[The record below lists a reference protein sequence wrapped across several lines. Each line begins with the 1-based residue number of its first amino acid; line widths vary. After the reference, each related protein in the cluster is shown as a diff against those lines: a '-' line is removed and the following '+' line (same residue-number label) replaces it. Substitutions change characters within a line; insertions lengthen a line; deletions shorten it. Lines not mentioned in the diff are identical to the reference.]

1 MVAATF
7 MLGSLIGGSP
17 AWAALPDEPERSRLG
32 VAGGMSSPE
41 AAVEE
46 LLASVRASDPL
57 GLLAVLHPE
66 ERYLVDTLYTNSTGA
81 AEAAGAV
88 DVDALL
94 RALHIDVTTDVL
106 TVESLSDRVAWVTTI
121 SAHVTA
127 TLDVAQV
134 DAAVAADLDESEQGE
149 PFDEFYE
156 PQEDQL
162 GVAAV
167 NEDGQWFVSAL
178 YTAAELAR
186 RDMELPSQLAAAA
199 PPAPSSAATPE
210 AAVTALTSA
219 VMAKDFSAAASV
231 LTPLEGRLVADYQS
245 TIGAELLDAL
255 QPYTLTVE
263 PTDVHVID
271 QGADWAIVEVDRW
284 RFGASGA
291 GDDALDRVDFML
303 TVDGLCGELRDWDN
317 DDEDY
322 EVSSACAFEEDS
334 VFNAFKLLA
343 DEGWRGPR
351 FVAVSQDGA
360 WSVSLL
366 QTVLQAAAPF
376 TTDVV
381 TLAGVV
387 EFVAVV
393 IDADDDAFY
402 PAATSFLAA
411 GQPPLPVGTSTVPAR
426 GNSSVAIFRV
436 GPGATVGV
444 DVGGDFEECFV
455 AVLDEDAGD
464 FVGTF
469 QCDEQSEPIAAP
481 ATMLLTTSGE
491 MAFSSI
497 EQLGDVTVTVS

>member
-1 MVAATF
+1 
-7 MLGSLIGGSP
+7 
-17 AWAALPDEPERSRLG
+17 
-32 VAGGMSSPE
+32 
-41 AAVEE
+41 
-46 LLASVRASDPL
+46 
-57 GLLAVLHPE
+57 
-66 ERYLVDTLYTNSTGA
+66 
-81 AEAAGAV
+81 
-88 DVDALL
+88 
-94 RALHIDVTTDVL
+94 
-106 TVESLSDRVAWVTTI
+106 
-121 SAHVTA
+121 
-127 TLDVAQV
+127 
-134 DAAVAADLDESEQGE
+134 
-149 PFDEFYE
+149 
-156 PQEDQL
+156 
-162 GVAAV
+162 
-167 NEDGQWFVSAL
+167 
-178 YTAAELAR
+178 
-186 RDMELPSQLAAAA
+186 
-199 PPAPSSAATPE
+199 
-210 AAVTALTSA
+210 
-219 VMAKDFSAAASV
+219 
-231 LTPLEGRLVADYQS
+231 
-245 TIGAELLDAL
+245 
-255 QPYTLTVE
+255 
-263 PTDVHVID
+263 
-271 QGADWAIVEVDRW
+271 
-284 RFGASGA
+284 
-291 GDDALDRVDFML
+291 ML
-303 TVDGLCGELRDWDN
+303 TVDGLCGELRDWDS

-351 FVAVSQDGA
+351 FVAVNQDGA

-464 FVGTF
+464 FVGSF
-469 QCDEQSEPIAAP
+469 QCDEQSQPIAAP